1 MGKRS
6 NFERKE
12 RDFYET
18 PIEATLPLIP
28 HLGYDFTFIE
38 PCAGAGVLIDHLE
51 DNGGKCNFASDI
63 VPQRGDIHTYDYRQI
78 SMKYF
83 SETDYIIT
91 NPPWN
96 RILLHPM
103 IEHFSK
109 LKPTWLLFDA
119 DWMHTRQSSEYM
131 PYCEKIISVGR
142 IKWFGNMTGKDN
154 CAWYLFSNRWHKKQ
168 LLNQR
173 NCTFFYGRT

>member
-38 PCAGAGVLIDHLE
+38 PCAGAGVLIDNLE

-63 VPQRGDIHTYDYRQI
+63 VPQRGDIHMRDYAEI
-78 SMKYF
+78 DTKNVL
-83 SETDYIIT
+83 ETDYIIT

-103 IEHFSK
+103 IEHFSS
-109 LKPTWLLFDA
+109 LCPTWLLFDA
-119 DWMHTRQSSEYM
+119 DWIHTKQSI
-131 PYCEKIISVGR
+131 PYISKLHKIVSVGR
-142 IKWFGNMTGKDN
+142 VRWFGNTTGKDN
-154 CAWYLFSNRWHKKQ
+154 CAWYLFCKKPAKEIK
-168 LLNQR
+168 
-173 NCTFFYGRT
+173 FYGRI